1 MAATW
6 LFTPLNIPALSLPG
20 GFTEA
25 GLPLGLHLMAA
36 HGRDHRLLSMAAAV
50 RNVLPDSTA
59 APLDLLGVPA
69 PIKADATA

>member
-1 MAATW
+1 
-6 LFTPLNIPALSLPG
+6 
-20 GFTEA
+20 
-25 GLPLGLHLMAA
+25 MAA